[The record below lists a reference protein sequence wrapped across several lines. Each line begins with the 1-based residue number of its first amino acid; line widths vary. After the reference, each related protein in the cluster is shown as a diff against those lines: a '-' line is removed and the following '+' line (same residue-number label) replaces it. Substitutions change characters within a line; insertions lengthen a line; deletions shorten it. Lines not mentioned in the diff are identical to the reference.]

1 LLLFLLGAVVVV
13 VVVCVGTEMYAPVD
27 FLSSFLFTG
36 HILHAYLASPS
47 DGLIMGQQPQSSTA
61 GHTFFSLAEDDLLG
75 QVAAGS
81 LSAASFVFFSFFSFR

>member
-1 LLLFLLGAVVVV
+1 LGAVVVVV

-61 GHTFFSLAEDDLLG
+61 GHTFFSLVEDDLLG
-75 QVAAGS
+75 QLAAGS